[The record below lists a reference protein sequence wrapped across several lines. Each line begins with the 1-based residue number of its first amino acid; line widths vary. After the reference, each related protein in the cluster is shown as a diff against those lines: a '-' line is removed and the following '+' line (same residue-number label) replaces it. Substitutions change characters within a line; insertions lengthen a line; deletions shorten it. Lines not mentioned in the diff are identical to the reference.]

1 MGNAEYMGIPK
12 KMGQC
17 QRRKKNTAR
26 NKQFQKIRKT
36 KRRVKDID
44 EIVTDL
50 KPENIIRLQNQ
61 KLDEDLPGLG
71 QFYCA
76 FCARYF
82 INAESLK
89 THYKSKEH
97 KKQIKRTQ
105 EPYIQSLIQ
114 KDLEVKKAKG

>member
-1 MGNAEYMGIPK
+1 
-12 KMGQC
+12 MGQC
-17 QRRKKNTAR
+17 QRRRKNLSK

-44 EIVTDL
+44 EIINDL
-50 KPENIIRLQNQ
+50 KPENIIKLQNQ

-71 QFYCA
+71 QFYCV

-82 INAESLK
+82 INGSSLN

-97 KKQIKRTQ
+97 KKQIKRSNEPVYTIHDSKKYGGQ
-105 EPYIQSLIQ
+105 E
-114 KDLEVKKAKG
+114 G